1 MSQSTSNSSNDM
13 TLFEVKPDIYLSA
26 GTLRRHL
33 PTVELAL
40 FFAKVYQL
48 DYTKLGQLLRML
60 FNTPV
65 VQALTEGSH
74 SVELQDYLVETVPTE
89 ILAEMQQF
97 TSEPMPSSEVL
108 VQLWKS
114 LEVEVAK
121 SIQEVA
127 NKLAGTLHL
136 LPSKE
141 GDMLFASMAKINRL
155 RPTVGVYG
163 AHIRHAPVPEVLV
176 VLDVSGSMTEETIE
190 AIIGDVVAMSYNA
203 NASLAVVSNAAFLWA
218 AGGYSVKDV
227 LAKAEYGGTHYEQ
240 LKPLFDQSWGT
251 VITIADYD
259 SGHNALSRFSKASGR
274 VGQVFDISLVP
285 QPTYLGGCVAT
296 LADKYQSLVIASDS
310 ARLLRW

>member
-1 MSQSTSNSSNDM
+1 MSQSTSSSSNDM

-203 NASLAVVSNAAFLWA
+203 NASLAVVSNSAFLWA
-218 AGGYSVKDV
+218 PGGYSVKDV

-259 SGHNALSRFSKASGR
+259 SSPIAKKTLANCKGHI
-274 VGQVFDISLVP
+274 GQVLDISLVSR
-285 QPTYLGGCVAT
+285 TTFLAECVGQ
-296 LADKYQSLVIASDS
+296 LADEVRPLMLAQGIIN
-310 ARLLRW
+310 W

>member
-1 MSQSTSNSSNDM
+1 MSQSTSSSSNDM

-60 FNTPV
+60 FDTPV

-203 NASLAVVSNAAFLWA
+203 NASLAVVSNSAFLWA
-218 AGGYSVKDV
+218 PGGYSVKDV

-259 SGHNALSRFSKASGR
+259 SSPSAMKTLANCKGHI
-274 VGQVFDISLVP
+274 GQVLDISLVSR
-285 QPTYLGGCVAT
+285 TTFLAECVGQ
-296 LADKYQSLVIASDS
+296 LADEVRPLMLAQGIIH
-310 ARLLRW
+310 W

>member
-13 TLFEVKPDIYLSA
+13 TLFEVKPGIYLSA

-48 DYTKLGQLLRML
+48 DYTKLGRLLRML
-60 FNTPV
+60 FDTPV

-163 AHIRHAPVPEVLV
+163 AHIKHAPVPEVLV

-203 NASLAVVSNAAFLWA
+203 NASLAVVSNSAFLWA
-218 AGGYSVKDV
+218 PGGYSVKDV

-259 SGHNALSRFSKASGR
+259 SSPSAMKTLANCKGHI
-274 VGQVFDISLVP
+274 GQVLDISLVSR
-285 QPTYLGGCVAT
+285 TTFLAECVGQ
-296 LADKYQSLVIASDS
+296 LADEVRPLMLAQGIIN
-310 ARLLRW
+310 W

>member
-1 MSQSTSNSSNDM
+1 M
-13 TLFEVKPDIYLSA
+13 TLFEVKPGVYLSA

-60 FNTPV
+60 FDTPV

-74 SVELQDYLVETVPTE
+74 SVELQDYLVETVPFE
-89 ILAEMQQF
+89 ILIEMQQF
-97 TSEPMPSSEVL
+97 TNEPVPASEIL

-155 RPTVGVYG
+155 RPTVGVYS
-163 AHIRHAPVPEVLV
+163 AHIQHAPVPEVLV
-176 VLDVSGSMTEETIE
+176 VLDVSGSMTEDTIE

-203 NASLAVVSNAAFLWA
+203 NASLAVVSNSAFLWA
-218 AGGYSVKDV
+218 PGGYSVKDV

-259 SGHNALSRFSKASGR
+259 SSPSAKKALANCKGHI
-274 VGQVFDISLVP
+274 GQVLDISLVNR
-285 QPTYLGGCVAT
+285 TTFLAECVGQ
-296 LADKYQSLVIASDS
+296 LADEVRPLMLAQGIIN
-310 ARLLRW
+310 R

>member
-1 MSQSTSNSSNDM
+1 MSQSTSSSSNDM

-48 DYTKLGQLLRML
+48 DYTKLGRLLRML
-60 FNTPV
+60 FDTPV

-203 NASLAVVSNAAFLWA
+203 NASLAVVSNSAFLWA
-218 AGGYSVKDV
+218 PGGYSVKDV

-259 SGHNALSRFSKASGR
+259 SSPSAMKTLANCKGHI
-274 VGQVFDISLVP
+274 GQVLDISLVSR
-285 QPTYLGGCVAT
+285 TTFLAECVGQ
-296 LADKYQSLVIASDS
+296 LADEVRPLMLAQGIIH
-310 ARLLRW
+310 W

>member
-48 DYTKLGQLLRML
+48 DYTKLGRLLRML
-60 FNTPV
+60 FDTPV

-203 NASLAVVSNAAFLWA
+203 NASLAVVSNSAFLWA
-218 AGGYSVKDV
+218 PGGYSVKDV

-259 SGHNALSRFSKASGR
+259 SSPSAMKTLANCKGHI
-274 VGQVFDISLVP
+274 GQVLDISLVSR
-285 QPTYLGGCVAT
+285 TTFLAECVGQ
-296 LADKYQSLVIASDS
+296 LADEVRPLMLAQGIIN
-310 ARLLRW
+310 W

>member
-163 AHIRHAPVPEVLV
+163 AHIKHAPVPEVLV

-190 AIIGDVVAMSYNA
+190 AIVGDVVAMSYNA
-203 NASLAVVSNAAFLWA
+203 NASLAVVSNSAFLWA
-218 AGGYSVKDV
+218 PGGYSVKDV

-259 SGHNALSRFSKASGR
+259 SSPSAKKALANCKGH
-274 VGQVFDISLVP
+274 VGQVLDISLVSR
-285 QPTYLGGCVAT
+285 TTFLAECVGQ
-296 LADKYQSLVIASDS
+296 LADEVRPLMLAQGIIN
-310 ARLLRW
+310 W

>member
-48 DYTKLGQLLRML
+48 DYTKLSQLLRML

-203 NASLAVVSNAAFLWA
+203 NASLAVVSNSAFLWA
-218 AGGYSVKDV
+218 PGGYSVKDV

-259 SGHNALSRFSKASGR
+259 SSPSAMKTLANCKGHI
-274 VGQVFDISLVP
+274 GQVLDISLVSR
-285 QPTYLGGCVAT
+285 TTFLAECVGQ
-296 LADKYQSLVIASDS
+296 LADEVRPLMLAQGIIN
-310 ARLLRW
+310 

>member
-203 NASLAVVSNAAFLWA
+203 NASLAVVSNSAFLWA
-218 AGGYSVKDV
+218 PGGYSVKDV

-259 SGHNALSRFSKASGR
+259 SSPSAMKTLANCKGHI
-274 VGQVFDISLVP
+274 GQVLDISLVSR
-285 QPTYLGGCVAT
+285 TTFLAECVGQ
-296 LADKYQSLVIASDS
+296 LAYEVRPLMLAQGIIN
-310 ARLLRW
+310 W

>member
-203 NASLAVVSNAAFLWA
+203 NASLAVVSNSAFLWA
-218 AGGYSVKDV
+218 PGGYSVKDV

-240 LKPLFDQSWGT
+240 LKSLFDQSWGT

-259 SGHNALSRFSKASGR
+259 SSPSAMKTLANCKGHI
-274 VGQVFDISLVP
+274 GQVLDISLVSR
-285 QPTYLGGCVAT
+285 TTFLAECVGQ
-296 LADKYQSLVIASDS
+296 LADEVRPLMLAQGIIN
-310 ARLLRW
+310 W

>member
-1 MSQSTSNSSNDM
+1 MSQSTSSSSNDM

-60 FNTPV
+60 FDTPV

-203 NASLAVVSNAAFLWA
+203 NASLAVVSNSAFLWA
-218 AGGYSVKDV
+218 PGGYSVKDV

-259 SGHNALSRFSKASGR
+259 SSPSAMKTLANCKGHI
-274 VGQVFDISLVP
+274 GQVLDISLVSR
-285 QPTYLGGCVAT
+285 TTFLAECVGQ
-296 LADKYQSLVIASDS
+296 LADEVRPLMLAQGIIN
-310 ARLLRW
+310 W

>member
-60 FNTPV
+60 FNIPV

-203 NASLAVVSNAAFLWA
+203 NASLAVVSNSAFLWA
-218 AGGYSVKDV
+218 PGGYSVKDV

-259 SGHNALSRFSKASGR
+259 SSPSAMKTLANCKGHI
-274 VGQVFDISLVP
+274 GQVLDISLVSR
-285 QPTYLGGCVAT
+285 TTFLAECVGQ
-296 LADKYQSLVIASDS
+296 LADEVRPLMLAQGIIN
-310 ARLLRW
+310 W

>member
-203 NASLAVVSNAAFLWA
+203 NASLAVVSNSAFLWA
-218 AGGYSVKDV
+218 PGGYSVKDV

-259 SGHNALSRFSKASGR
+259 SSPSAKKALANCKGHI
-274 VGQVFDISLVP
+274 GQVLDISLVSR
-285 QPTYLGGCVAT
+285 TTFLAECVGQ
-296 LADKYQSLVIASDS
+296 LADEVRPLMLAQGIIN
-310 ARLLRW
+310 W

>member
-74 SVELQDYLVETVPTE
+74 SVELQDYLVETVPFE
-89 ILAEMQQF
+89 ILIEMQQF

-203 NASLAVVSNAAFLWA
+203 NASLAVVSNSAFLWA
-218 AGGYSVKDV
+218 PGGYSVKDV

-259 SGHNALSRFSKASGR
+259 SSPSAMKTLANCKGHI
-274 VGQVFDISLVP
+274 GQVLDISLVSR
-285 QPTYLGGCVAT
+285 TTFLAECVGQ
-296 LADKYQSLVIASDS
+296 LADEVRPLMLAQGIIN
-310 ARLLRW
+310 W

>member
-97 TSEPMPSSEVL
+97 TSEPMHLSEVL

-203 NASLAVVSNAAFLWA
+203 NASLAVVSNSAFLWA
-218 AGGYSVKDV
+218 PGGYSVKDV

-259 SGHNALSRFSKASGR
+259 SSPSAMKTLANCKGHI
-274 VGQVFDISLVP
+274 GQVLDISLVSR
-285 QPTYLGGCVAT
+285 TTFLAECVGQ
-296 LADKYQSLVIASDS
+296 LADEVRPLMLAQGIIN
-310 ARLLRW
+310 W

>member
-1 MSQSTSNSSNDM
+1 MSQSTSSSSNDM

-203 NASLAVVSNAAFLWA
+203 NASLAVVSNSAFLWA
-218 AGGYSVKDV
+218 PGGYSVKDV

-259 SGHNALSRFSKASGR
+259 SSPSAMKILANCKGHI
-274 VGQVFDISLVP
+274 GQVLDISLVSR
-285 QPTYLGGCVAT
+285 TTFLAECVGQ
-296 LADKYQSLVIASDS
+296 LADEVRPLMLAQGIIN
-310 ARLLRW
+310 W

>member
-1 MSQSTSNSSNDM
+1 MSQSTSSSSNDM

-60 FNTPV
+60 FDTPV

-176 VLDVSGSMTEETIE
+176 VLDVSGAMT
-190 AIIGDVVAMSYNA
+190 
-203 NASLAVVSNAAFLWA
+203 
-218 AGGYSVKDV
+218 
-227 LAKAEYGGTHYEQ
+227 
-240 LKPLFDQSWGT
+240 
-251 VITIADYD
+251 
-259 SGHNALSRFSKASGR
+259 
-274 VGQVFDISLVP
+274 
-285 QPTYLGGCVAT
+285 
-296 LADKYQSLVIASDS
+296 
-310 ARLLRW
+310 

>member
-1 MSQSTSNSSNDM
+1 MSQSTSSSSNDM

-74 SVELQDYLVETVPTE
+74 SVELQDYLVETVPFE
-89 ILAEMQQF
+89 ILIEMQQF

-203 NASLAVVSNAAFLWA
+203 NASLAVVSNSAFLWA
-218 AGGYSVKDV
+218 PGGYSVKDV

-259 SGHNALSRFSKASGR
+259 SSPIAMKTLANCKGHI
-274 VGQVFDISLVP
+274 GQVLDISLVSR
-285 QPTYLGGCVAT
+285 TTFLAECVGQ
-296 LADKYQSLVIASDS
+296 LADEVRPLMLAQGIIN
-310 ARLLRW
+310 W

>member
-203 NASLAVVSNAAFLWA
+203 NASLAVVSNSAFLWA
-218 AGGYSVKDV
+218 PGGYSVKDV

-259 SGHNALSRFSKASGR
+259 SSPSAMKTLANCKGR
-274 VGQVFDISLVP
+274 IGQVLDISLVSR
-285 QPTYLGGCVAT
+285 TTFLAECVGQ
-296 LADKYQSLVIASDS
+296 LAYEVRPLMLAQGIIN
-310 ARLLRW
+310 W

>member
-203 NASLAVVSNAAFLWA
+203 NASLAVVSNSAFLWA
-218 AGGYSVKDV
+218 PGGYSVKDV

-259 SGHNALSRFSKASGR
+259 SSPSAMKTLANCKGHI
-274 VGQVFDISLVP
+274 GQVLDISLVSC
-285 QPTYLGGCVAT
+285 TTFLAECVGQ
-296 LADKYQSLVIASDS
+296 LADEVRPLMLAQGIIN
-310 ARLLRW
+310 W

>member
-1 MSQSTSNSSNDM
+1 MSQSTSSSSNDM

-48 DYTKLGQLLRML
+48 DYTKLSQLLRML

-203 NASLAVVSNAAFLWA
+203 NASLAVVSNSAFLWA
-218 AGGYSVKDV
+218 PGGYSVKDV

-259 SGHNALSRFSKASGR
+259 SSPSAMKTLANCKGHI
-274 VGQVFDISLVP
+274 GQVLDISLVSR
-285 QPTYLGGCVAT
+285 TTFLAECVGQ
-296 LADKYQSLVIASDS
+296 LADEVRPLMLAQGIIN
-310 ARLLRW
+310 R

>member
-1 MSQSTSNSSNDM
+1 MSQSTSSSSNDM

-203 NASLAVVSNAAFLWA
+203 NASLAVVSNSAFLWA
-218 AGGYSVKDV
+218 PGGYSVKDV

-259 SGHNALSRFSKASGR
+259 SSPIAKKTLANCKGR
-274 VGQVFDISLVP
+274 IGQVLDISLVSR
-285 QPTYLGGCVAT
+285 TTFLAECVGQ
-296 LADKYQSLVIASDS
+296 LAYEVRPLMLAQGIIN
-310 ARLLRW
+310 W

>member
-60 FNTPV
+60 FDTPV

-74 SVELQDYLVETVPTE
+74 SVELQDYLVETVPFE
-89 ILAEMQQF
+89 ILIEMQQF

-127 NKLAGTLHL
+127 NKLAGTLCL

-203 NASLAVVSNAAFLWA
+203 NASLAVVSNSAFLWA
-218 AGGYSVKDV
+218 PGGYSVKDV

-259 SGHNALSRFSKASGR
+259 SSPSAMKTLANCKGHI
-274 VGQVFDISLVP
+274 GQVLDISLVSR
-285 QPTYLGGCVAT
+285 TTFLAECVGQ
-296 LADKYQSLVIASDS
+296 LADEVRPLMLAQGIIN
-310 ARLLRW
+310 W